1 MSPVSEFNGLLKQWG
16 IELREAG
23 QVDVVEVEVEIA
35 TEILCS
41 EWC

>member
-16 IELREAG
+16 IELKEAG
-23 QVDVVEVEVEIA
+23 QVDVAEVEAEMA
-35 TEILCS
+35 TEIFCS